1 MSTHFHVPHGV
12 RIASDLH
19 LTDVPTGAADDEP
32 QVSIRIAK
40 VPHRLANAI
49 DGLRYSQT
57 DGEQWLFSAPGVA
70 RYLVTGGKEISVEA
84 ESDAS
89 EESVMAFLLG
99 TTWAAC
105 CHQRGLLIMH
115 ASVASIEERCVAFV
129 GVSGAGKSTLAALLA
144 ARGHRI
150 ASDDTCVLT
159 LDADGAV
166 RVHPSYPRVKLWSD
180 GLSLLPTESAWAK
193 AAMQPGKFK
202 VSMESHWLSESLRLH
217 HVLELADDRDG
228 AASGFQRLSGLQ
240 ATLAVTTN
248 TFRPRLVQ
256 LLGRQRE
263 NFAMSAAVA
272 KAISVHRW
280 CRPWGRGRQLEMI
293 EMLERWMAHP
303 QL

>member
-1 MSTHFHVPHGV
+1 MSTHFHVLHGV
-12 RIASDLH
+12 RIVSDLR
-19 LTDVPTGAADDEP
+19 LTDVPASAPDPDP
-32 QVSIRIAK
+32 QVSIRIAT
-40 VPHRLANAI
+40 VPRRLANATCT
-49 DGLRYSQT
+49 LRSSQT

-70 RYLVTGGKEISVEA
+70 RYLVTAGNEISIEA
-84 ESDAS
+84 EHDAS
-89 EESVMAFLLG
+89 EEAVMAFLLG

-115 ASVASIEERCVAFV
+115 ASVALIDGHCVAFV

-159 LDADGAV
+159 LDGDGAV
-166 RVHPSYPRVKLWSD
+166 RVHPSFPRVKLWSD
-180 GLSLLPTESAWAK
+180 GLSILPAE
-193 AAMQPGKFK
+193 AAPTPAIQPGKFK
-202 VSMESHWLSESLRLH
+202 ISIENHWLSESLRLH
-217 HVLELADDRDG
+217 HVMELADDRNG
-228 AASGFQRLSGLQ
+228 ATTGFETLSGLQ

-272 KAISVHRW
+272 KAIGVHRW
-280 CRPWGRGRQLEMI
+280 CRPWGRDRQGEMI
-293 EMLERWMAHP
+293 DMLSRWIQRPAR
-303 QL
+303 